1 MKSELTLLAYKL
13 IHFNGSYLIVSIVLY
28 IKLLNEPYFSGLQVP
43 GSSEDHVRAAG
54 AAEPQHHGVPGR
66 EEPERVPRVQ
76 QPHCYSSVADTHI
89 E

>member
-1 MKSELTLLAYKL
+1 MALLCL
-13 IHFNGSYLIVSIVLY
+13 

-43 GSSEDHVRAAG
+43 GGAEDHVRAAG
-54 AAEPQHHGVPGR
+54 AAEPQHHGVQGR

-76 QPHCYSSVADTHI
+76 QPHCYSSVAVVNTHI